1 MARRL
6 IKRKSAVKVSRIEG
20 SIVDTTNIK
29 DKKKNT
35 YSANVIEK
43 LIEDG
48 GKIPENY
55 SYSVE
60 APGGDID
67 SLAAFTSGKPGITGS
82 ISLTKKAS
90 GTGSEIPAG
99 WYHFIFTPH
108 RTGINPIGGGDNT
121 DYGTIILTPLNFSGA
136 SWIVRRSGSKT
147 AIAEAKKI
155 STLSYSDFVVQA
167 HSVHANYI
175 SAGQSNTFS
184 ATITNAG
191 YYPLAIAAPAS
202 YSHTNAGFTVNPL
215 RITSRGNG
223 TGTIQYWARNDA
235 NGATNWTNANIDVL
249 WVKM

>member
-43 LIEDG
+43 LIEDNV
-48 GKIPENY
+48 P
-55 SYSVE
+55 
-60 APGGDID
+60 DIEVPTKTSQLIND
-67 SLAAFTSGKPGITGS
+67 SGFITSALK
-82 ISLTKKAS
+82 
-90 GTGSEIPAG
+90 
-99 WYHFIFTPH
+99 
-108 RTGINPIGGGDNT
+108 
-121 DYGTIILTPLNFSGA
+121 
-136 SWIVRRSGSKT
+136 
-147 AIAEAKKI
+147 
-155 STLSYSDFVVQA
+155 YSDFVVQA

-215 RITSRGNG
+215 RITYRGNG

-235 NGATNWTNANIDVL
+235 NGSTNWTNAYIDVL